1 MPRYINWSIVAIA
14 IVLLLR
20 LPAMLWL
27 PLVDTSEPRYAEIA
41 RLMLVSGDYITPWF
55 EPGVPFWGKP
65 PLSFW
70 TEALSM
76 GLFGVN
82 EFAVRLP
89 SWIVTVLTVYLIF
102 VFVKTFFTEKMALLA
117 SLIYASSGL
126 IFISAGAVIT
136 DPFLTLGITLS
147 LVALPLTIK
156 TGLKCWQYGFFV
168 GLAIGLLAKGPL
180 ALVLEGGVI
189 AIWLLLQQD
198 RLSLLKCFPWARGLL
213 LTCVLSLP
221 WYVAAEIKTPGF
233 LNYFIVGEH
242 FMRFIDPGWGGD
254 LYGRAHRRPHGTI
267 WLYWL
272 ASALPWSLALPFM
285 TWSLFRK
292 KPILQTDD
300 SAYLKL
306 PIYLILWALCIP
318 VFFTAAGNILYTY
331 AQPSL
336 PAVSILIALW
346 INSFNLKHAKSPALI
361 AVVFTV
367 LCSAALFATQ
377 YQKEGVKTE
386 KALIAFVNK
395 DAQATQYSL
404 VYVDKR
410 PFSARFYSKDTA
422 LLVHRDDLQ
431 AFLSAQRKV
440 VFLAIPRENHDMV
453 LPFLPKNSVTLYE
466 NRRYKLIKLNSNAK
480 TENTNQLNSA
490 GKDS

>member
-1 MPRYINWSIVAIA
+1 MPRYINWSIVAIT

-117 SLIYASSGL
+117 SLIYASGGL

-156 TGLKCWQYGFFV
+156 TGLKRWQYGFFV

-180 ALVLEGGVI
+180 ALVLVGGVI
-189 AIWLLLQQD
+189 AVWLLLQQD
-198 RLSLLKCFPWARGLL
+198 RLSLLKRLPWGGGLL
-213 LTCVLSLP
+213 LTGALSLP
-221 WYVAAEIKTPGF
+221 WYIAAELKTPGF

-336 PAVSILIALW
+336 PALSILIALW
-346 INSFNLKHAKSPALI
+346 LNSFNLKRAKSPALI
-361 AVVFTV
+361 AVFFTV
-367 LCSAALFATQ
+367 FLSVVLFATQ
-377 YQKEGVKTE
+377 YQEKGIKTE
-386 KALIAFVNK
+386 KSLIAFVNK
-395 DAQATQYSL
+395 EAQANQYSL
-404 VYVDKR
+404 AYVDKR

-422 LLVHRDDLQ
+422 LLVHRHDLQ
-431 AFLSAQRKV
+431 SFLSAQPKV
-440 VFLAIPRENHDMV
+440 VFLAIPRENHSTI
-453 LPFLPKNSVTLYE
+453 LPLLPKNSIALYE
-466 NRRYKLIKLNSNAK
+466 NRRYTLIKLDANAK
-480 TENTNQLNSA
+480 AENTSQLITT

>member
-89 SWIVTVLTVYLIF
+89 SWIVTVLTAYLIF

-147 LVALPLTIK
+147 LVALPLAIQTH
-156 TGLKCWQYGFFV
+156 LKRWQYGFFI

-180 ALVLEGGVI
+180 AL
-189 AIWLLLQQD
+189 
-198 RLSLLKCFPWARGLL
+198 
-213 LTCVLSLP
+213 
-221 WYVAAEIKTPGF
+221 
-233 LNYFIVGEH
+233 
-242 FMRFIDPGWGGD
+242 
-254 LYGRAHRRPHGTI
+254 
-267 WLYWL
+267 YW
-272 ASALPWSLALPFM
+272 
-285 TWSLFRK
+285 
-292 KPILQTDD
+292 
-300 SAYLKL
+300 
-306 PIYLILWALCIP
+306 
-318 VFFTAAGNILYTY
+318 
-331 AQPSL
+331 
-336 PAVSILIALW
+336 
-346 INSFNLKHAKSPALI
+346 
-361 AVVFTV
+361 
-367 LCSAALFATQ
+367 
-377 YQKEGVKTE
+377 
-386 KALIAFVNK
+386 
-395 DAQATQYSL
+395 
-404 VYVDKR
+404 
-410 PFSARFYSKDTA
+410 
-422 LLVHRDDLQ
+422 
-431 AFLSAQRKV
+431 
-440 VFLAIPRENHDMV
+440 
-453 LPFLPKNSVTLYE
+453 
-466 NRRYKLIKLNSNAK
+466 
-480 TENTNQLNSA
+480 
-490 GKDS
+490 